1 MSTTLTREPRPVAQK
16 KIAVVDDDRFIADAL
31 KALLEL
37 EGYAVVTAHD
47 GQAALAVH
55 ASEKPD
61 LMLLDVSMPIKD
73 GLTACREIRARDPGV
88 LLLIITAD
96 SVRVNTVVGLEAGA
110 DAYLSKPVGAR
121 ELTARIRS
129 LLRRRDE

>member
-1 MSTTLTREPRPVAQK
+1 
-16 KIAVVDDDRFIADAL
+16 
-31 KALLEL
+31 
-37 EGYAVVTAHD
+37 VVTAND
-47 GQAALAVH
+47 GQAALDVH

-96 SVRVNTVVGLEAGA
+96 TVRVNTVVGLEAGA

-121 ELTARIRS
+121 ELAARIRS